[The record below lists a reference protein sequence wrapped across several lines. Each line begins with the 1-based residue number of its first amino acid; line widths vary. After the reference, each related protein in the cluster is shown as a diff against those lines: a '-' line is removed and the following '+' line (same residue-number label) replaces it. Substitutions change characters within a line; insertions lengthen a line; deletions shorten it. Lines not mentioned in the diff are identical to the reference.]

1 MEQESRVNNPK
12 PWIAQ
17 LFCRHHGEWFR
28 RQEPF
33 CNLSGETQYKS
44 AQSAERNW
52 MKDLF
57 RTLTEAKE
65 VLDGRKGIEQEE
77 LIRLEEL
84 TETYP
89 LATVARKLNRS
100 ENAVFLKRQRT
111 GIGGFMANTDML
123 TRNTLSRILG
133 VRTGHSNTGSAKD

>member
-44 AQSAERNW
+44 LHKVR
-52 MKDLF
+52 
-57 RTLTEAKE
+57 KE
-65 VLDGRKGIEQEE
+65 
-77 LIRLEEL
+77 
-84 TETYP
+84 
-89 LATVARKLNRS
+89 
-100 ENAVFLKRQRT
+100 T
-111 GIGGFMANTDML
+111 G
-123 TRNTLSRILG
+123 
-133 VRTGHSNTGSAKD
+133 